1 MLDPVQVQAEAATPS
16 ALAFSGLDWAVVGG
30 VLLATSLFG
39 AFFGRGA
46 TMREFFLGG
55 RRLPWWAVS
64 ASIVATEIS
73 ALTLVSLP
81 AIVFLDGGTCAYLQI
96 TMIGSVVARFAIAW
110 WLVPAYYEQEIYSP
124 YDWVGKRL
132 GEPVRRMMTLFGAV
146 GGVLAQAARVY
157 LTAVVLEI
165 LMGERLHAWEQASG
179 IPSIALSIGLIT
191 AFAVAWTWIGGIVTV
206 VWTDVLLFLVL
217 SASSAAIIWWI
228 VHGLDGGWSA
238 LVEFA
243 GKSGRSRVLDFDA
256 SPVKAYTFWAALLA
270 AGFGNIGAYG
280 VDQLMAQRIFCCRGV
295 REARLAVATSTVA
308 VLVGLLVAWVGI
320 ALAAWYDAHP
330 LQGEALALV
339 TEKRDRILPVFV
351 ATTLPEGM
359 RGFVVAGVFAAAISS
374 LDAVLAALAQ
384 TVEHAWL
391 GPWRERRAAALPPI
405 KRPDAAARDRASLR
419 ASRWLV
425 VWFGA
430 VMALVAWAMDP
441 ISRSY
446 SSLLDLGLSMAGY
459 TQGAL
464 LAAFL
469 LALMRPWTGGE
480 GWLRAAP
487 VSALF
492 VYAVAWQGP
501 AARATVLVASAAIV
515 AWWWSGREAW
525 AEERPRWRRA
535 TAALL
540 ATLASAWWL
549 AGAGG
554 FEIVPGPGRPAV
566 LQPLAWPWY
575 VPLGCAVATTL
586 GVLMARRA
594 PPARAGT
601 T

>member
-1 MLDPVQVQAEAATPS
+1 MLDQVAVDAGAPSPPVLS
-16 ALAFSGLDWAVVGG
+16 FSGLDWAVVGG

-81 AIVFLDGGTCAYLQI
+81 AIVFLDGGTSAYLQI
-96 TMIGSVVARFAIAW
+96 TMIGSVVARLAIAW

-132 GEPVRRMMTLFGAV
+132 GEPVRRMMTLFGAA
-146 GGVLAQAARVY
+146 GGVLSQAARVY

-165 LMGERLHAWEQASG
+165 LMAERLRAWEAACG
-179 IPSIALSIGLIT
+179 VPGIALSIGIIT
-191 AFAVAWTWIGGIVTV
+191 AVAVAWTWIGGIVTV
-206 VWTDVLLFLVL
+206 VWTDLLLFLVFV
-217 SASSAAIIWWI
+217 ASSAAVLWWI
-228 VHGLDGGWSA
+228 VSGLDGGWGA
-238 LVEFA
+238 LAEFA
-243 GKSGRSRVLDFDA
+243 KESGRDRILDFDA

-280 VDQLMAQRIFCCRGV
+280 VDQLMAQRILCCRGV
-295 REARLAVATSTVA
+295 REARLAVATSVVA

-330 LQGEALALV
+330 LQGEALRLV
-339 TEKRDRILPVFV
+339 GEKHDRILPVFV
-351 ATTLPEGM
+351 ATVLPEGM

-384 TVEHAWL
+384 TVEHAWS
-391 GPWRERRAAALPPI
+391 GPRRERRHAALPPLQ
-405 KRPDAAARDRASLR
+405 RPDSAARDRASLR
-419 ASRWLV
+419 SSRRLV
-425 VWFGA
+425 VVFG
-430 VMALVAWAMDP
+430 VIMALVAWSMDP

-446 SSLLDLGLSMAGY
+446 SSLLDLGLAMAGY

-469 LALMRPWTGGE
+469 LALFRPWTGGD

-487 VSALF
+487 VSALL
-492 VYAVAWQGP
+492 VYASAWQGP
-501 AARATVLVASAAIV
+501 LPRMVVLAASAALFLR
-515 AWWWSGREAW
+515 WWSGRGEW
-525 AEERPRWRRA
+525 AEDRPRWRRA
-535 TAALL
+535 TAALV
-540 ATLASAWWL
+540 ATLALAFWL
-549 AGAGG
+549 AGSGG
-554 FEIVPGPGRPAV
+554 FEIVPGPGRPSV

-586 GVLMARRA
+586 GVLMARRGPA
-594 PPARAGT
+594 ARAGT